1 MYIIRNM
8 LGVTL
13 TVILS
18 PEKHLICKPDLI
30 SHFVGNA
37 EHASQTP
44 MWPCEPWLALML
56 DLPGRALKWSDEWAP
71 VSCHSLGGPE
81 AIQLSAALPAL
92 TMMNTRQA
100 ADNTSNNYKI
110 NFKKKEKKKRDR
122 WEKVWLPPFNVLLTH
137 IAFRGAAWGAN
148 YKVCLCNYMEQDIQH
163 PSAQL
168 TKAECQTAQMHCL
181 SFVSLA
187 VCGPHSLLTGIPV
200 GLSHKQWPQNSPDDT
215 SIFMCHGWIP
225 ASQGRVSQKD
235 ES

>member
-110 NFKKKEKKKRDR
+110 NFKKKEKKEIGGKRYDCHHSMFSSPT
-122 WEKVWLPPFNVLLTH
+122 LPSEELPGEQITKSVYAIIWNRTSNILQPNSLKLSVRLLRCT
-137 IAFRGAAWGAN
+137 AF
-148 YKVCLCNYMEQDIQH
+148 L
-163 PSAQL
+163 
-168 TKAECQTAQMHCL
+168 L
-181 SFVSLA
+181 SL
-187 VCGPHSLLTGIPV
+187 
-200 GLSHKQWPQNSPDDT
+200 
-215 SIFMCHGWIP
+215 
-225 ASQGRVSQKD
+225 
-235 ES
+235 